1 MLNISP
7 AWQCGCCCLPGFS
20 VEAIFQAAYRQICMF
35 FIVHGLTDELLN
47 KRQTIKR
54 EQNKVNI
61 SDRLCYN
68 KLPQN
73 CYFFQRTGKTTA
85 CRFIFRESKEL
96 AAAFEKQSLRRT
108 QTDFDSL
115 LKTCAASPVLQTV
128 LFNEIKLL

>member
-1 MLNISP
+1 MAKFMTP
-7 AWQCGCCCLPGFS
+7 W
-20 VEAIFQAAYRQICMF
+20 
-35 FIVHGLTDELLN
+35 
-47 KRQTIKR
+47 
-54 EQNKVNI
+54 
-61 SDRLCYN
+61 YN